1 MSQVDLCFP
10 KWHVYLN
17 VLKNFKNLFKGA
29 HKMTRLK
36 MISMNASSEA
46 ILRNFALR
54 FWIYKKIVSRNLTFG
69 E

>member
-54 FWIYKKIVSRNLTFG
+54 F
-69 E
+69 